1 MRFFRSKCRLVLAP
15 LTFFLGGFLAE
26 AMAHSAPPPAGAPTA
41 IAPTANA
48 TNAPNAGA
56 TGAVTVNVEARVSD
70 GKGASTRWT
79 AETPDAMASQAA
91 ARALAA
97 KGPAVEREAVAT
109 MALLMKLSDRARYGH
124 VRGLLE
130 GLAAAQPL
138 GDELRREAAV
148 LARSLAP
155 DEGTEAG
162 IRADRAAGILTDLS
176 ILGPFRDTGG
186 GLDAHDGPE
195 GPGGSFADTRT
206 RYSWGAFEVQWRN
219 VPPSYATASGVPLD
233 LFVHPRKE
241 SCTWVT
247 SRVQVDKAESLGV
260 RVAATGQ
267 VRLMFDGA
275 EVARSEDVH
284 GAALF
289 DRLAARVQA
298 SAGSHLIAAKICS
311 GALEDEGRVRLRV
324 THDTSAMARAANSGA
339 TPLTRTLAA
348 KGSTDAMLDA
358 AVART
363 LGGADDLKSPRA
375 PGLLDAITR
384 TPKLDADRLALAA
397 WIAPS
402 GSNRSGWLHRALA
415 QAESTKDD
423 ATRSFTQRRLVA
435 EHLRTKMSDWAMVS
449 LRAANLLDTAD
460 PEAVLLRA
468 ETYDALGS
476 ETMRLTAM
484 YELKRTVDRDP
495 EKMPTAL
502 LVKLLSLSAGPDAA
516 RAARTAAT
524 LSKRGYVGQGYLQS
538 ESLRGS
544 KAGVAAAQAIFDRGL
559 DDPDDG
565 VGIARAVSR
574 LGEHDAARALFAKLV
589 AWAPNR
595 AEAWAGLAD
604 ELAASPLPSASP
616 KGEGANGPPSASP
629 KGEGAKGLP
638 SASAGANPQGAVVVA
653 LQRARELSPGDA
665 RYRAELALRRAGT
678 KEEQEAAS
686 DERYMVPSQTIL
698 SRRQG
703 APKAG
708 TAPDVADRQ
717 LYWLRA
723 VVTHADKRISQLI
736 QYAREVVIAPRTQDE
751 LYEDIPAE
759 GDLTEILRARVH
771 RKDGGTAFPVEEHNE
786 GTRPRIRWPE
796 LAPGDVVEV
805 AIRTWTSRP
814 TRGRG
819 DAPFYFLDY
828 SGAPST
834 HPLSYNEVVVDTSKE
849 HPIHLDVIQPS
860 WLNGLRDR
868 SWAGRREERDEGGRH
883 ITRLI
888 WQNPIIVPEEPLAPA
903 LSEIVPLVV
912 GSSFKDWDAFRT
924 WYHEAVR
931 GFTEPDDEV
940 RRIAAEL
947 TKGKPS
953 REAKLKALFDFV
965 ADDIRYV
972 NYVSGEW
979 WLPNRPQQLL
989 ARREGDCDD
998 KALLLITLLRAV
1010 GIDAQEVM
1018 VQTRQTGQPSVVR
1031 AKNAAVPM
1039 FDHGIA
1045 FLPGAGGGRYL
1056 DATSP
1061 QSRLGPIP
1069 AMDAR
1074 ASALRMDSGPA
1085 EMVQLPASSPDD
1097 HGADV
1102 TWTITL
1108 HPDGSGDLV
1117 GEEKHVGDGAFW
1129 LRTYLTQADAR
1140 AQYVENNLVG
1150 GWFPTVQVDNKVDF
1164 NGELPNGEAWVKY
1177 RAHSD
1182 GLARHEPRE
1191 LVVALSP
1198 SMTLSSSLA
1207 PLVKRTLPVSLPSHL
1222 APSRQRRTIK
1232 IVAPPGFTWGEM
1244 PPGGKVNGGEFGSAS
1259 LEMTKDPHDPRA
1271 VLIRRTVVFDK
1282 DQIPV
1287 EQYAAWRT
1295 FLQQTDALM
1304 HKSVRLAEPKAAVA
1318 K

>member
-1 MRFFRSKCRLVLAP
+1 MRFTPIKCRYFPVPAAV
-15 LTFFLGGFLAE
+15 FLA
-26 AMAHSAPPPAGAPTA
+26 AVSLSPAPA
-41 IAPTANA
+41 
-48 TNAPNAGA
+48 
-56 TGAVTVNVEARVSD
+56 
-70 GKGASTRWT
+70 KGAADAKDVGARWI
-79 AETPDAMASQAA
+79 AATPDPMASQAV

-97 KGPAVEREAVAT
+97 KGPAAEREAIAA
-109 MALLMKLSDRARYGH
+109 MAILVKLGSRASNGH
-124 VRGLLE
+124 VRTLLD
-130 GLAAAQPL
+130 GLARNTTWAV
-138 GDELRREAAV
+138 GDDVRGEAAL

-155 DEGTEAG
+155 DEGTDAG
-162 IRADRAAGILTDLS
+162 IRADRAAGILTDVS
-176 ILGPFRDTGG
+176 VLGPFRDTGG

-206 RYSWGAFEVQWRN
+206 KYSWGAFEVAWRA

-233 LFVHPRKE
+233 LFIHPRKE

-247 SRVQVDKAESLGV
+247 SRVQSDKAEVLTV
-260 RVAATGQ
+260 RVASSGQ

-275 EVARSEDVH
+275 EVGRSEDVH
-284 GAALF
+284 ASAVF

-298 SAGSHLIAAKICS
+298 SAGSHVVAAKICS
-311 GALEDEGRVRLRV
+311 GALEDDGRVRLRV
-324 THDTSAMARAANSGA
+324 TREAAAKGPVT
-339 TPLTRTLAA
+339 TPLGRTLAA
-348 KGSTDAMLDA
+348 KDRDLDAMLDA

-363 LGGADDLKSPRA
+363 FGGADDLKSPRA

-384 TPKLDADRLALAA
+384 APKLDADRLALAG

-402 GSNRSGWLHRALA
+402 GSNRSGWLQRALER
-415 QAESTKDD
+415 AEQSNDEV
-423 ATRSFTQRRLVA
+423 TRAFVQRRQVA
-435 EHLRTKMSDWAMVS
+435 EHLRAKMADWAMAS
-449 LRAANLLDTAD
+449 LRGAKLVESPD

-476 ETMRLTAM
+476 EALRLTAM
-484 YELKRTVDRDP
+484 VEAKKAVDREPD
-495 EKMPTAL
+495 KVPTAL
-502 LVKLLSLSAGPDAA
+502 VVKLLSLTSGPDAA
-516 RAARTAAT
+516 RAASLAA
-524 LSKRGYVGQGYLQS
+524 LLAKRGYVGQGYLKA

-544 KAGVAAAQAIFDRGL
+544 KAGVAAAQSIFARGL

-565 VGIARAVSR
+565 VRIARAVSA
-574 LGEHDAARALFAKLV
+574 LGEHEASRALFAQLV

-595 AEAWAGLAD
+595 SEAWAGLAA
-604 ELAASPLPSASP
+604 EMAAVEP
-616 KGEGANGPPSASP
+616 KAN
-629 KGEGAKGLP
+629 
-638 SASAGANPQGAVVVA
+638 VVGA

-665 RYRAELALRRAGT
+665 KYRAELALRRTGT
-678 KEEQEAAS
+678 KEEREAAS
-686 DERYMVPSQTIL
+686 DERYMVPSQTVL

-708 TAPDVADRQ
+708 AVPDVADRQ

-723 VVTHADKRISQLI
+723 VVTHADKRVSQLI
-736 QYAREVVIAPRTQDE
+736 QYGREIVIAPRTQDE
-751 LYEDIPAE
+751 LFEEIPAE

-796 LAPGDVVEV
+796 LAPGDVIEV

-814 TRGRG
+814 IGGRG

-828 SGAPST
+828 SGSPST
-834 HPLSYNEVVVDTSKE
+834 HPLAYNEVVVDTSKE
-849 HPIHLDVIQPS
+849 HPIYLDVVQPK

-868 SWAGRREERDEGGRH
+868 SWAGRREERDENGRH
-883 ITRLI
+883 VTRLI

-903 LSEIVPLVV
+903 LSETVPLVV
-912 GSSFKDWDAFRT
+912 GSSFKDWDAFRS
-924 WYHEAVR
+924 WYREAVR

-947 TKGKPS
+947 TKGKTS

-965 ADDIRYV
+965 SDDIRYV

-998 KALLLITLLRAV
+998 KAILLITLLRSV
-1010 GIDAQEVM
+1010 GIEAQEVM

-1045 FLPGAGGGRYL
+1045 LLPGPNGGRYL

-1074 ASALRMDSGPA
+1074 AVALRMDSGPA
-1085 EMVQLPASSPDD
+1085 EIVELPSSSPDD

-1102 TWTITL
+1102 NWTITL
-1108 HPDGSGDLV
+1108 HPDGSGDLL

-1140 AQYVENNLVG
+1140 SQYVENSLVA

-1164 NGELPNGEAWVKY
+1164 DGERPNGEAWVRY

-1182 GLARHEPRE
+1182 GLARHEPNE
-1191 LVVALSP
+1191 LVVPLSP
-1198 SMTLSSSLA
+1198 SMTLSSNLA
-1207 PLVKRTLPVSLPSHL
+1207 PLVKRTLPVWLPSHL

-1232 IVAPPGFTWGEM
+1232 IVAPPGFTWGEL
-1244 PPGGKVNGGEFGSAS
+1244 PLGGKVNGGDFGSAS
-1259 LEMTKDPHDPRA
+1259 LEIGKDPRDPRA

-1282 DQIPV
+1282 SQIPV
-1287 EQYAAWRT
+1287 EQYEAWRS
-1295 FLQQTDALM
+1295 FLLQTDALM
-1304 HKSVRLAEPKAAVA
+1304 HKSVRLTEPPHLDTKAVA